1 MHAAELRK
9 LDDELTE
16 FLDELLEGMGRI
28 ERRTSMRCYVEGLLL
43 DGERKSTEPMAR
55 RLVRDEAEVEAMRQR
70 LQECVAHGNWAH
82 DVMFKRVANKVD
94 AELPGVEALI
104 LDDTGFPKK
113 GVHSVGVQRQYS
125 GTLGRVDNCQV
136 GVSLHLGGERGS
148 CCIDMRLY
156 LPKEWCEDKPRRD
169 SVGVPEDVTFKT
181 KWEIALDQ
189 LDAAIARGVRKHV
202 VLADAGFGDITEFRD
217 QLEDRGFRYVVGAA
231 STIKV
236 WAPGTGPIA
245 PPEVAQK
252 KKGRP
257 QTKHRTGDI
266 KPVTLVELATSRGTA
281 GLKRLTWREGS
292 RGPQRSRFGAVR
304 VQTSHGHAAG
314 KAPGHDVWLVWAW
327 PKDAEKPAKF
337 WLSNLP
343 ATTSLKRLVFLA
355 KLRWRVE
362 RDYQE
367 MKGEVG
373 LDHYE
378 GRTWRGW
385 HHHCALV
392 AVAHT
397 FLTLQRV
404 LSPPI
409 LDDELDSPGSPT
421 PTTAGVVAAPWRL
434 SAVRPRGARP
444 RAPATGLANLIG

>member
-156 LPKEWCEDKPRRD
+156 LPK
-169 SVGVPEDVTFKT
+169 
-181 KWEIALDQ
+181 
-189 LDAAIARGVRKHV
+189 
-202 VLADAGFGDITEFRD
+202 
-217 QLEDRGFRYVVGAA
+217 
-231 STIKV
+231 
-236 WAPGTGPIA
+236 
-245 PPEVAQK
+245 
-252 KKGRP
+252 
-257 QTKHRTGDI
+257 
-266 KPVTLVELATSRGTA
+266 
-281 GLKRLTWREGS
+281 
-292 RGPQRSRFGAVR
+292 
-304 VQTSHGHAAG
+304 
-314 KAPGHDVWLVWAW
+314 
-327 PKDAEKPAKF
+327 
-337 WLSNLP
+337 
-343 ATTSLKRLVFLA
+343 
-355 KLRWRVE
+355 
-362 RDYQE
+362 
-367 MKGEVG
+367 
-373 LDHYE
+373 
-378 GRTWRGW
+378 
-385 HHHCALV
+385 
-392 AVAHT
+392 
-397 FLTLQRV
+397 
-404 LSPPI
+404 
-409 LDDELDSPGSPT
+409 
-421 PTTAGVVAAPWRL
+421 
-434 SAVRPRGARP
+434 
-444 RAPATGLANLIG
+444 